1 MKTKSRGAWPD
12 WIESEEGKRCANPK
26 TLNLDYR
33 QGEFLENR
41 LWAAF
46 VAGMKAERD
55 AQIKQAAKG
64 QGIVE
69 KGAGEQ

>member
-1 MKTKSRGAWPD
+1 MSVPAAKHAAPTKKSRGAWPD
-12 WIESEEGKRCANPK
+12 WIESEEGKRCADPK

-46 VAGMKAERD
+46 VAGAKSERERR
-55 AQIKQAAKG
+55 AL
-64 QGIVE
+64 
-69 KGAGEQ
+69 GEDSK

>member
-55 AQIKQAAKG
+55 AQIKQA
-64 QGIVE
+64 IVE